1 MTIHITSS
9 SNNHN
14 LLMRLRRLARQR
26 GFRIL
31 RDWQGTFSLV
41 DTRIEPP
48 RALGGLTHVPLAMI
62 GEAVLTPLPPP
73 KLRRAIKSVPK
84 PGLKPGPKP
93 MTVGEL
99 MATFGANGNAST
111 NKREACH
118 GF

>member
-1 MTIHITSS
+1 MHDINFS

-14 LLMRLRRLARQR
+14 LLMRLRRLARKR

-48 RALGGLTHVPLAMI
+48 RALSGLTHVPLAVI
-62 GEAVLTPLPPP
+62 GEAVLAPLPPP
-73 KLRRAIKSVPK
+73 KLRRAIKPA
-84 PGLKPGPKP
+84 PKP
-93 MTVGEL
+93 MTVSEL

-111 NKREACH
+111 N
-118 GF
+118 GSTL